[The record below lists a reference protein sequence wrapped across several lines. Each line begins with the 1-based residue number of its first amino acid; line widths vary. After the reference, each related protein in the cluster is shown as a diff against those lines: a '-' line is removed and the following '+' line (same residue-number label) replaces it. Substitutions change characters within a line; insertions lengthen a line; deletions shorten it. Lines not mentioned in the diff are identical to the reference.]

1 MTRTTREDRGTAL
14 SDFQRATAE
23 HAFRRL
29 YRDQDSSRRFLVA
42 DETGLGKTHV
52 AQEVIAQTLE
62 HLEQVDHVGR
72 IDIVYVCSN
81 ADIAA
86 QNIRKLNATGSESPS
101 FATRLTLLIRQ
112 PNVLKPAPGGT
123 GKPATFVAFTPA
135 TSFQF
140 GWQLGTATERAVL
153 YVLLHDHLGFRCAR
167 ATAAERI
174 FQGGVSSRQ
183 RFVDWYVARVRS
195 GPFESSIQRTFLE
208 AFDRSSER
216 GSLVALIEEVAGRKT
231 LTDSQRASARQIV
244 GGLRRMLARA
254 AVSALEPDLVILDE
268 FQRFRELLDVKSGGE
283 AAELAHEFFN
293 QSDARVLLLSATPYK
308 PFTYAEE
315 AEDGGGH
322 YADFLKTLE
331 FLAASDEP
339 VDSLQAD
346 LDAMRQAALAGE
358 PTAAI
363 RDRVQA
369 QLRRWIAR
377 TERPTG
383 DSRATT
389 LDTTTNQ
396 FRVLSDDFSG
406 FVALRRVADEVK
418 APLGVEYWKSAPYF
432 LNFLSGYR
440 VGERVRDWMKDAEL
454 RARLVPLFNGAQRI
468 DRSDVERFRPL
479 DWANARMR
487 ALYGAT
493 LKQGWWRLLWMPPS
507 LPYHNLGGAYAS
519 IDSTE
524 ITKQLIFSSWVAAP
538 AAIASLLSYEVQRQ
552 IFTGAGHGTNT
563 PAARA
568 ALSRRLD
575 YRMADGRP
583 ASMSTLALFWPQPTV
598 AERTDP
604 LDAARDHAESPSVE
618 RLLEWAS
625 DRVEAVVGSNGS
637 TNSTASAVWH
647 WFAPVQ
653 AERGS
658 ALASALIGEWRGNL
672 ADALRGAS
680 PDHWSEEERGEALVA
695 HVRQLQE
702 ALGDWTPESERPAD
716 LVATSALL
724 GLGAPGNIAW
734 RALKRLRRTGDAV
747 TELGHWRAAAILASG
762 LRSLFARPNA
772 TLLLDNLYGGASS
785 ARADEGAYWRRVA
798 RYCID
803 GGLQAVLD
811 EYIHHLAG
819 ESGANTTTDE
829 GLISLAAIARRAIA
843 VRESVNRATDID
855 HFDGEGIA
863 FPSRFAMRFGGT
875 RQSQDEARLPEVRA
889 AFNSPF
895 WPFVLATTSIGQ
907 EGVDFHWWCHS
918 VVHWDLP
925 GNPVDFEQRE
935 GRVDRYKGHAIRKNV
950 AAEHRSAAL
959 APEVGDPWTAV
970 FEAAAAEEDD
980 GLGDLSPYWIYPG
993 DAQLHRRIMAFPLSR
1008 DEDRW
1013 VRLQESLALYRLAF
1027 GQPRQEDMLAVL
1039 KRRGVDGDP
1048 ERIAE
1053 MRIDLR
1059 PPALDAVR

>member
-1 MTRTTREDRGTAL
+1 MTLQTPEGRGRTL

-29 YRDQDSSRRFLVA
+29 YRDRDSSRRFLVA

-52 AQEVIAQTLE
+52 AQEVIALTLK
-62 HLEQVDHVGR
+62 HLEQVDHVRR

-86 QNIRKLNATGSESPS
+86 QNIRKLNVTSSESPS
-101 FATRLTLLIRQ
+101 FATRLSLLITQ
-112 PNVLKPAPGGT
+112 PDLLKPTTVGE
-123 GKPATFVAFTPA
+123 GKPATFVAFTPG
-135 TSFQF
+135 TSFQV
-140 GWQLGTATERAVL
+140 GGQLGIARERAVL
-153 YVLLHDHLGFRCAR
+153 YVLLRDHLVLKGAR
-167 ATAAERI
+167 ATAAQRI
-174 FQGGVSSRQ
+174 FQGYVTSLRRFIDGYVTPVSAQPLETGIR
-183 RFVDWYVARVRS
+183 AR
-195 GPFESSIQRTFLE
+195 FLE
-208 AFDRSSER
+208 GFDLSELR
-216 GSLVALIEEVAGRKT
+216 DSIVLLIDEVAHK
-231 LTDSQRASARQIV
+231 RALSAGQQEKAREIV
-244 GGLRRMLARA
+244 GGLRKLLARS
-254 AVSALEPDLVILDE
+254 AVQALEPDLVILDE
-268 FQRFRELLDVKSGGE
+268 FQRFRDLLDERTGGE
-283 AAELAHEFFN
+283 AAKLARELFT
-293 QSDARVLLLSATPYK
+293 QSDARVLLLSATPYR

-315 AEDGGGH
+315 ALDGSGH
-322 YADFLKTLE
+322 YEDFLKTLE
-331 FLAASDEP
+331 FLAASDKP
-339 VDSLQAD
+339 VDSLRTE
-346 LDAMRQAALAGE
+346 LDALRQAALTGE

-363 RDRVQA
+363 RDRAQA

-377 TERPTG
+377 TERPS
-383 DSRATT
+383 DRRTT
-389 LDTTTNQ
+389 STRGLDAG
-396 FRVLSDDFSG
+396 RLSAEDFAG
-406 FVALRRVADEVK
+406 FVALRRVANEVN
-418 APLGVEYWKSAPYF
+418 APLSVEYWKSSPYF

-440 VGERVRDWMKDAEL
+440 VGESTREAMKVPER
-454 RARLVPLFNGAQRI
+454 RARLLPLFRGAQRI
-468 DRSDVERFRPL
+468 EKSDVERFQSVE
-479 DWANARMR
+479 WANARLR
-487 ALYGAT
+487 ALAVET
-493 LKQGWWRLLWMPPS
+493 IEQGLWRLLWMPPS
-507 LPYHNLGGAYAS
+507 LPYHLLGGPYGS
-519 IDSTE
+519 VDSTG

-538 AAIASLLSYEVQRQ
+538 AAIASLLSYEVQRR
-552 IFTGAGHGTNT
+552 IFTGAGQRSNT

-575 YRMADGRP
+575 YRMVDGRQ
-583 ASMSTLALFWPQPTV
+583 AAMSTLALFWPQPTL
-598 AERTDP
+598 AARTDP

-618 RLLEWAS
+618 RLLEWAY
-625 DRVEAVVGSNGS
+625 DRVEALVGPNGRTS
-637 TNSTASAVWH
+637 STASAVWH

-658 ALASALIGEWRGNL
+658 AIASALLAEWPRTL

-680 PDHWSEEERGEALVA
+680 PDHWPDEERGEALVA
-695 HVRQLQE
+695 HVSHLQE
-702 ALGDWTPESERPAD
+702 ALGDWTPESERPTD
-716 LVATSALL
+716 LVATAALL

-734 RALKRLRRTGDAV
+734 RALKRLRRTDDVV

-772 TLLLDNLYGGASS
+772 TLLLDTLYGGSGS

-829 GLISLAAIARRAIA
+829 GLISLAATARRAIA

-855 HFDGEGIA
+855 DFDSDGIA

-950 AAEHRSAAL
+950 AAAHRSAAL
-959 APEVGDPWTAV
+959 AKAVDDPWTAV
-970 FEAAAAEEDD
+970 FEAAAAEDDD

-993 DAQLHRRIMAFPLSR
+993 DAKRQRRIMAFPLSR

-1013 VRLQESLALYRLAF
+1013 DRLQESLALYRLAF

-1039 KRRGVDGDP
+1039 QRRGVAGDP

>member
-1 MTRTTREDRGTAL
+1 MTGTTPGGRKLRL

-52 AQEVIAQTLE
+52 AQEVIARTLE

-101 FATRLTLLIRQ
+101 FATRLTLLITQ

-174 FQGGVSSRQ
+174 FQGGVTSRS
-183 RFVDWYVARVRS
+183 RFVDWYVAPVRS
-195 GPFESSIQRTFLE
+195 RPFESSIQRTFLE
-208 AFDRSSER
+208 EFDGSSER
-216 GSLVALIEEVAGRKT
+216 GSLIALIDEVAGRQT
-231 LTDSQRASARQIV
+231 LTDSQRESARKIV
-244 GGLRRMLARA
+244 GGLRRMLAQA
-254 AVSALEPDLVILDE
+254 AVRALEPDLVILDE
-268 FQRFRELLDVKSGGE
+268 FQRFRDLLDVKTGGE

-315 AEDGGGH
+315 AEEGAGH
-322 YADFLKTLE
+322 YADFLKTLK
-331 FLAASDEP
+331 FLADADEP
-339 VDSLQAD
+339 VDSLRAD

-383 DSRATT
+383 VRRVTT
-389 LDTTTNQ
+389 LDTATSA
-396 FRVLSDDFSG
+396 FRVLPDDFAG
-406 FVALRRVADEVK
+406 FVALRRVAGEVN
-418 APLGVEYWKSAPYF
+418 APLSVEYWKSAPYF

-440 VGERVRDWMKDAEL
+440 VGERVRASMKDADL
-454 RARLVPLFNGAQRI
+454 RARLAPLFHGAQRI
-468 DRSDVERFRPL
+468 DKSDVEQFRPL

-487 ALYGAT
+487 ALYEAT
-493 LKQGWWRLLWMPPS
+493 LKPGWWRLLWMPPS
-507 LPYHNLGGAYAS
+507 LPYHRLSGPYES
-519 IDSTE
+519 VDSTG

-538 AAIASLLSYEVQRQ
+538 AAIASLLSYEVQRR
-552 IFTGAGHGTNT
+552 IFTGAGQRSNT

-575 YRMADGRP
+575 YRMVDGRQ
-583 ASMSTLALFWPQPTV
+583 AAMSTLALFWPQPTL
-598 AERTDP
+598 AARTDP

-618 RLLEWAS
+618 RLLEWAY
-625 DRVEAVVGSNGS
+625 DRVEALVGPNGRTS
-637 TNSTASAVWH
+637 STASAVWH

-658 ALASALIGEWRGNL
+658 AIASALLAEWPRTL

-680 PDHWSEEERGEALVA
+680 PDHWPDEERGEALVA
-695 HVRQLQE
+695 HVSHLQE
-702 ALGDWTPESERPAD
+702 ALGDWTPESERPTD
-716 LVATSALL
+716 LVATAALL

-734 RALKRLRRTGDAV
+734 RALKRLRRTDDVV

-772 TLLLDNLYGGASS
+772 TLLLDTLYGGSGS

-829 GLISLAAIARRAIA
+829 GLISLAATARRAIA

-855 HFDGEGIA
+855 DFDSDGIA

-950 AAEHRSAAL
+950 AAAHRSAAL
-959 APEVGDPWTAV
+959 AKAVDDPWTAV
-970 FEAAAAEEDD
+970 FEAAAAEDDD

-993 DAQLHRRIMAFPLSR
+993 DAKLQRRIMAFPLSR

-1013 VRLQESLALYRLAF
+1013 DRLQESLALYRLAF

-1039 KRRGVDGDP
+1039 QRRGVAGDP